1 MWYREGTITFTQ
13 GSNTLV
19 GAGTAWN
26 VTANGVLP
34 GMIVIGPDNKLYE
47 IKRVI
52 SDTNIVLSEPYT
64 GETQSEVPCRI
75 ITTYEGDL
83 TQFSARFTA
92 LMSRMSADS
101 KSMRSW
107 LTALDEV
114 TIEREDGT
122 EVAVKPLIQI
132 VNEHNEN
139 VEWYK
144 NNTDAIDAAG
154 DKAREAAASAAAAA
168 ESANTA
174 GEKASQASQSASA
187 AESSKSAAAT
197 SAGAAKTSET
207 NAAASQK
214 SAATSASTATTKA
227 SEAATSARD
236 AAASKEA
243 AKSSETSAA
252 SSASNA
258 ASSATAAGNSAKA
271 AKTSETNARSSETA
285 AGQSAS
291 AAAGS
296 KTAAA
301 SSASAASTSAGQAS
315 ASATAAGKSAES
327 AASSASTATTKA
339 GEATEQAS
347 AAARSASAAK
357 TSETNAKASET
368 SAESSKTAA
377 ASSASSAASS
387 ASSASASKDEATRQ
401 ASAAK
406 GSATTAST
414 KATEAAGSATAAAQ
428 SKSTAESAATRAE
441 TAAKRAEDIASAVA
455 LEDAS
460 TTKKGIVQLSS
471 ATNSTSET
479 LAATPKAVKAAYDNA
494 EKRLQKDQNGADIPD
509 KDRFLSN
516 INVYSKGE
524 VDQKK
529 GMRYVVVNAPAGVQ
543 EGKYYPLVIKR
554 NDSHRASRVVISTPS
569 RSANHRMNNCE
580 FNGFVCAGGWTDR
593 GSYAC
598 GMFWAYSS
606 SERAIHSI
614 LMSNKGD
621 TVDSVFYIEGG
632 AFPVEVFLEEGLSVT
647 APASDY
653 IVAETTY
660 KFGATDPYS
669 ESVAV
674 NLILDFKQGNGFYSS
689 YPVLSKSDISGN
701 KVYAN
706 DEVIVRSQ
714 NALRMIAGDYGVIWR
729 NDGANTYLLMT
740 DKGDQYGGWN
750 GLRPFA
756 VNNATGEVTI
766 NTPLNSPKGVKGNS
780 DTATKLQTARK
791 ISGVPFDGST
801 DITLTAAHVAAF
813 ARRATGSYADADGG
827 VPWNAESG
835 AYNVTRTGDSYILAN
850 FYTGVG
856 SCRTLQIKAHYK
868 NGGLFYR
875 SSRDGYGF
883 ESGWEQVYTT
893 GFRPQPADI
902 NAPTAA
908 DGWLNS
914 GNGTAFTTAQ
924 FITWLNN
931 QGAFSN
937 KYWIARCSWY
947 YANNNYIDDTG
958 CGRIDLSGSVIEV
971 FSNKTTSNYT
981 IRVTTTTTS
990 GHGGVNNAEFI
1001 YVYNGSDYSPG
1012 WRRSY
1017 NTRNKPTASDV
1028 GALSLSGGALTGG
1041 LTAAGEIIS
1050 KSANGLRIAY
1060 GNYGF
1065 FIRNDG
1071 SSTYFM
1077 LTDSGNSLGTYN
1089 SLRPLIINNA
1099 NGAVTIGN
1107 GLNVTGGINGSL
1119 IGNASTATKLQTARN
1134 INGVKF
1140 DGSGDI
1146 NINTLVS
1153 RGRVTALSGSTQ
1165 GTAGIQMYEAYNNS
1179 YPTTYGNVLHM
1190 KGASAAGE
1198 GELLIGWSGTD
1209 GAHAPVYVRSRRDT
1223 STANWSGW
1231 AQVYTTA
1238 HKPTAADVGALPSGG
1253 GTLSG
1258 ALTLSMAAPS
1268 VQLRGQGTD
1277 TRQYI
1282 MAYRTDGAT
1291 SWYVGKANN
1300 GSDNAMFWNYT
1311 GSNGIELAADGNV
1324 RINAKGKQFTFANN
1338 GNLGLVASLDQ
1349 SSVPQGTYHQVAL
1362 NTGTVG
1368 GKSYLRKFRGGNTD
1382 TIWHETVQGGFLR
1395 WATGNADEQE
1405 ELSISTGY
1413 GVRARGEI
1421 TSLSANGLR
1430 VAYGNYGFFIRNDGG
1445 TTYFM
1450 LTASGDKFGS
1460 WNALRPM
1467 YINNASGAVTMGNGL
1482 SLAGGLNVTS
1492 GNIRIPTSSTSWI
1505 DMRNNAALSNSSAVA
1520 TSSASAIIRQEHADR
1535 HYFVGGLGN
1544 SQFGFYMINK
1554 SRTANGTDA
1563 NAYLQNDGTWVCG
1576 GNGSFND
1583 VYIRSDRRSKRNI
1596 RKIDR
1601 ALDKLEQIEG
1611 VLYEIQVCGRYEQSG
1626 GLIAQDVQNVQPELV
1641 TVDHNDQSGEP
1652 RLRLNYNGV
1661 IGMLVEAVKELREEV
1676 RELKAKM

>member
-47 IKRVI
+47 IKRVT

-101 KSMRSW
+101 KSIRSW

-122 EVAVKPLIQI
+122 EVTVKPLMQI

-168 ESANTA
+168 KSANAA

-187 AESSKSAAAT
+187 AASSQSAASASAT
-197 SAGAAKTSET
+197 AAKKSET

-368 SAESSKTAA
+368 RAESSKTAA

-414 KATEAAGSATAAAQ
+414 KATEAAGSATAASQ
-428 SKSTAESAATRAE
+428 SKTAAESAATRAE
-441 TAAKRAEDIASAVA
+441 AAADRAEEIAGAVA
-455 LEDAS
+455 MEDAS
-460 TTKKGIVQLSS
+460 LTTKGVVKLSS
-471 ATNSTSET
+471 AVDSTSES
-479 LAATPKAVKAAYDNA
+479 LAATPKAVKAANDNA
-494 EKRLQKDQNGADIPD
+494 NSRVPSNRKVNGKALTADIKLTP
-509 KDRFLSN
+509 KDIGTLNSVTMSFSGGAGWFKLATVTMPQASSIVYIALIGGAGYNVGSPHQAGISELVLRAGNGNPKGITGALWKRTAVGLTNFAW
-516 INVYSKGE
+516 INTS
-524 VDQKK
+524 
-529 GMRYVVVNAPAGVQ
+529 
-543 EGKYYPLVIKR
+543 
-554 NDSHRASRVVISTPS
+554 
-569 RSANHRMNNCE
+569 
-580 FNGFVCAGGWTDR
+580 
-593 GSYAC
+593 
-598 GMFWAYSS
+598 
-606 SERAIHSI
+606 
-614 LMSNKGD
+614 GD
-621 TVDSVFYIEGG
+621 TYDIYVEIGNYATRVNIHWDCTANATVSIYTSPTYSASKPSSVTDGVVYTMYSTHQKPTPLDIGALPTTGG
-632 AFPVEVFLEEGLSVT
+632 TVSGPLSVT
-647 APASDY
+647 GGLTGSLNGNASTATKLQTARSIGGVVFDGSAN
-653 IVAETTY
+653 INLPGVNTT
-660 KFGATDPYS
+660 
-669 ESVAV
+669 
-674 NLILDFKQGNGFYSS
+674 GNQNTT
-689 YPVLSKSDISGN
+689 GN
-701 KVYAN
+701 A
-706 DEVIVRSQ
+706 
-714 NALRMIAGDYGVIWR
+714 A
-729 NDGANTYLLMT
+729 
-740 DKGDQYGGWN
+740 
-750 GLRPFA
+750 
-756 VNNATGEVTI
+756 
-766 NTPLNSPKGVKGNS
+766 
-780 DTATKLQTARK
+780 TATKLQTARK

-856 SCRTLQIKAHYK
+856 SCRTLQMKAHYR

-893 GFRPQPADI
+893 GFMPQPADI

-908 DGWLNS
+908 AGWLNS

-931 QGAFSN
+931 QGAFTN
-937 KYWIARCSWY
+937 KHWIARCSWA

-971 FSNKTTSNYT
+971 FSNKATSHYT

-1001 YVYNGSDYSPG
+1001 YVYNGSDYAPG

-1060 GNYGF
+1060 GF

-1099 NGAVTIGN
+1099 NGAVRIGN

-1119 IGNASTATKLQTARN
+1119 NGNASTATKLQTARN

-1198 GELLIGWSGTD
+1198 GELLIGWSGTS
-1209 GAHAPVYVRSRRDT
+1209 GAHAPVFIRSRRDT
-1223 STANWSGW
+1223 AGAAWSPW
-1231 AQVYTTA
+1231 AQVYTAKDSIPGVNT
-1238 HKPTAADVGALPSGG
+1238 
-1253 GTLSG
+1253 
-1258 ALTLSMAAPS
+1258 
-1268 VQLRGQGTD
+1268 
-1277 TRQYI
+1277 
-1282 MAYRTDGAT
+1282 
-1291 SWYVGKANN
+1291 
-1300 GSDNAMFWNYT
+1300 T
-1311 GSNGIELAADGNV
+1311 GN
-1324 RINAKGKQFTFANN
+1324 Q
-1338 GNLGLVASLDQ
+1338 
-1349 SSVPQGTYHQVAL
+1349 
-1362 NTGTVG
+1362 NT
-1368 GKSYLRKFRGGNTD
+1368 
-1382 TIWHETVQGGFLR
+1382 
-1395 WATGNADEQE
+1395 TGNAATATKLQTARKIAGVAFDGSADITLTAANLNAYTKTEVTNL
-1405 ELSISTGY
+1405 LSSYASRSSLTGY
-1413 GVRARGEI
+1413 
-1421 TSLSANGLR
+1421 S
-1430 VAYGNYGFFIRNDGG
+1430 GNLDIIAETLVVKSGGSGGFAIWDIG
-1445 TTYFM
+1445 TT
-1450 LTASGDKFGS
+1450 TSGA
-1460 WNALRPM
+1460 NM
-1467 YINNASGAVTMGNGL
+1467 YINPNPGINTVWRSTSSRRYKKDIETLQDRYADELL
-1482 SLAGGLNVTS
+1482 SLRPVWYRSICRG
-1492 GNIRIPTSSTSWI
+1492 
-1505 DMRNNAALSNSSAVA
+1505 
-1520 TSSASAIIRQEHADR
+1520 DR
-1535 HYFVGGLGN
+1535 KDWGY
-1544 SQFGFYMINK
+1544 Y
-1554 SRTANGTDA
+1554 
-1563 NAYLQNDGTWVCG
+1563 
-1576 GNGSFND
+1576 
-1583 VYIRSDRRSKRNI
+1583 
-1596 RKIDR
+1596 
-1601 ALDKLEQIEG
+1601 
-1611 VLYEIQVCGRYEQSG
+1611 
-1626 GLIAQDVQNVQPELV
+1626 GLIA
-1641 TVDHNDQSGEP
+1641 
-1652 RLRLNYNGV
+1652 
-1661 IGMLVEAVKELREEV
+1661 EEV
-1676 RELKAKM
+1676 GEIAPQYVHWREPTNNDSPEDISSNGMVAEGVMYERLVVPLIHHIQQLTKRVEELETKLNSPKE

>member
-1 MWYREGTITFTQ
+1 M
-13 GSNTLV
+13 
-19 GAGTAWN
+19 
-26 VTANGVLP
+26 
-34 GMIVIGPDNKLYE
+34 
-47 IKRVI
+47 
-52 SDTNIVLSEPYT
+52 
-64 GETQSEVPCRI
+64 
-75 ITTYEGDL
+75 
-83 TQFSARFTA
+83 
-92 LMSRMSADS
+92 
-101 KSMRSW
+101 
-107 LTALDEV
+107 
-114 TIEREDGT
+114 
-122 EVAVKPLIQI
+122 
-132 VNEHNEN
+132 
-139 VEWYK
+139 
-144 NNTDAIDAAG
+144 
-154 DKAREAAASAAAAA
+154 
-168 ESANTA
+168 
-174 GEKASQASQSASA
+174 
-187 AESSKSAAAT
+187 
-197 SAGAAKTSET
+197 
-207 NAAASQK
+207 
-214 SAATSASTATTKA
+214 
-227 SEAATSARD
+227 
-236 AAASKEA
+236 
-243 AKSSETSAA
+243 
-252 SSASNA
+252 
-258 ASSATAAGNSAKA
+258 
-271 AKTSETNARSSETA
+271 
-285 AGQSAS
+285 
-291 AAAGS
+291 
-296 KTAAA
+296 
-301 SSASAASTSAGQAS
+301 
-315 ASATAAGKSAES
+315 
-327 AASSASTATTKA
+327 
-339 GEATEQAS
+339 
-347 AAARSASAAK
+347 
-357 TSETNAKASET
+357 
-368 SAESSKTAA
+368 
-377 ASSASSAASS
+377 
-387 ASSASASKDEATRQ
+387 
-401 ASAAK
+401 
-406 GSATTAST
+406 
-414 KATEAAGSATAAAQ
+414 
-428 SKSTAESAATRAE
+428 
-441 TAAKRAEDIASAVA
+441 
-455 LEDAS
+455 EDAS
-460 TTKKGIVQLSS
+460 LTTKGVVKLSS
-471 ATNSTSET
+471 AVDSTSES
-479 LAATPKAVKAAYDNA
+479 LAATPKAVKAANDNA
-494 EKRLQKDQNGADIPD
+494 NSRVPSNRKVNGKALTADITLTP
-509 KDRFLSN
+509 KDIGTLNSVTMSFSGGAGWFKLATVTMPQASSIVYIALIGGAGYNVGSPHQAGISELVLRAGNGNPKGITGALWKRTAVGLTNFAW
-516 INVYSKGE
+516 INTS
-524 VDQKK
+524 
-529 GMRYVVVNAPAGVQ
+529 
-543 EGKYYPLVIKR
+543 
-554 NDSHRASRVVISTPS
+554 
-569 RSANHRMNNCE
+569 
-580 FNGFVCAGGWTDR
+580 
-593 GSYAC
+593 
-598 GMFWAYSS
+598 
-606 SERAIHSI
+606 
-614 LMSNKGD
+614 GD
-621 TVDSVFYIEGG
+621 TYDIYVEIGNYATRVNIHWDCTANATVSIYTSPTYSASKPSSVTDGVVYTMYSTHQKPTPLDIGALPTTGG
-632 AFPVEVFLEEGLSVT
+632 TVSGPLSVT
-647 APASDY
+647 GGLTGSLNGNASTATKLQTARSIGGVVFDGSAN
-653 IVAETTY
+653 INLPGVNTT
-660 KFGATDPYS
+660 
-669 ESVAV
+669 
-674 NLILDFKQGNGFYSS
+674 GNQNTT
-689 YPVLSKSDISGN
+689 GN
-701 KVYAN
+701 A
-706 DEVIVRSQ
+706 
-714 NALRMIAGDYGVIWR
+714 A
-729 NDGANTYLLMT
+729 
-740 DKGDQYGGWN
+740 
-750 GLRPFA
+750 
-756 VNNATGEVTI
+756 
-766 NTPLNSPKGVKGNS
+766 
-780 DTATKLQTARK
+780 TATKLQTARK

-937 KYWIARCSWY
+937 KYWIARCSWT

-971 FSNKTTSNYT
+971 FSNKSTSHYT

-1001 YVYNGSDYSPG
+1001 YVYNGSDYAPG

-1028 GALSLSGGALTGG
+1028 GALPLTGGTLSGGLTSS
-1041 LTAAGEIIS
+1041 GEIVS
-1050 KSANGLRIAY
+1050 RYANGFRIAY
-1060 GNYGF
+1060 GSYGF
-1065 FIRNDG
+1065 FIRND
-1071 SSTYFM
+1071 SSNTYFM

-1119 IGNASTATKLQTARN
+1119 NGNASTATKLQTARN

-1231 AQVYTTA
+1231 AQIYTTA

-1382 TIWHETVQGGFLR
+1382 TIWHETVQGGLLR

-1596 RKIDR
+1596 RKIER

-1611 VLYEIQVCGRYEQSG
+1611 VLYEIQVCDRYEQSG

>member
-1 MWYREGTITFTQ
+1 MAVKISGVLKDGTGKPVQNCTIQLKAKRNSTTVVVNTLASENPDEAGRYSMDVEYGQYSVILLVEGFPPSHAGTITVYEDSRPGTLNDFLGAMTEDDARPEALRRFELMVEEVARNASAVAQ
-13 GSNTLV
+13 NTAAAKKSA
-19 GAGTAWN
+19 GDAGTSAGQAATSAQSASSSAGTAS
-26 VTANGVLP
+26 TKAT
-34 GMIVIGPDNKLYE
+34 E
-47 IKRVI
+47 
-52 SDTNIVLSEPYT
+52 
-64 GETQSEVPCRI
+64 
-75 ITTYEGDL
+75 
-83 TQFSARFTA
+83 A
-92 LMSRMSADS
+92 S
-101 KSMRSW
+101 KS
-107 LTALDEV
+107 
-114 TIEREDGT
+114 
-122 EVAVKPLIQI
+122 
-132 VNEHNEN
+132 
-139 VEWYK
+139 
-144 NNTDAIDAAG
+144 AA
-154 DKAREAAASAAAAA
+154 
-168 ESANTA
+168 
-174 GEKASQASQSASA
+174 A

-207 NAAASQK
+207 NAAASQQ

-236 AAASKEA
+236 ASASKEA
-243 AKSSETSAA
+243 AKSSETNAS
-252 SSASNA
+252 SSASSA

-271 AKTSETNARSSETA
+271 AKTSETNAKSSETA
-285 AGQSAS
+285 AAQSAS

-296 KTAAA
+296 KTAAV

-401 ASAAK
+401 ASAAR

-414 KATEAAGSATAAAQ
+414 KATEAAGSAAAAAQ

-460 TTKKGIVQLSS
+460 TTKKGVVQLSS

-701 KVYAN
+701 KIYAN

-750 GLRPFA
+750 GLRPFT

-766 NTPLNSPKGVKGNS
+766 NTPLNSPKGIKGNS
-780 DTATKLQTARK
+780 DTATKLQTAIK
-791 ISGVPFDGST
+791 ISGVSFDGST

-813 ARRATGSYADADGG
+813 ARRATDTYADADGG

-835 AYNVTRTGDSYILAN
+835 AYNVTRSGDSYILVN

-856 SCRTLQIKAHYK
+856 SCRTLQMKAHYR

-883 ESGWEQVYTT
+883 EDDWAEVYTSKNLPPESYPVGAPIPWPSDT
-893 GFRPQPADI
+893 VPSGYALMQGQTFDKSAYPKLAAAYPSGVIPDMRGWTIKGKPASDR
-902 NAPTAA
+902 AVLSQEQ
-908 DGWLNS
+908 DGIKSHTHSASVSSTDL
-914 GNGTAFTTAQ
+914 GT
-924 FITWLNN
+924 
-931 QGAFSN
+931 
-937 KYWIARCSWY
+937 
-947 YANNNYIDDTG
+947 
-958 CGRIDLSGSVIEV
+958 
-971 FSNKTTSNYT
+971 KTTSSFDYGT
-981 IRVTTTTTS
+981 KST
-990 GHGGVNNAEFI
+990 NN
-1001 YVYNGSDYSPG
+1001 
-1012 WRRSY
+1012 
-1017 NTRNKPTASDV
+1017 T
-1028 GALSLSGGALTGG
+1028 GAHTHS
-1041 LTAAGEIIS
+1041 
-1050 KSANGLRIAY
+1050 
-1060 GNYGF
+1060 
-1065 FIRNDG
+1065 
-1071 SSTYFM
+1071 
-1077 LTDSGNSLGTYN
+1077 
-1089 SLRPLIINNA
+1089 
-1099 NGAVTIGN
+1099 
-1107 GLNVTGGINGSL
+1107 
-1119 IGNASTATKLQTARN
+1119 
-1134 INGVKF
+1134 
-1140 DGSGDI
+1140 
-1146 NINTLVS
+1146 
-1153 RGRVTALSGSTQ
+1153 LSGSTGSAGAHTHGNGIRWPGGGGSALAFYDGGGFTYVKDSQ
-1165 GTAGIQMYEAYNNS
+1165 YQVSPGTSSSRSYYQRIQTQSAGAHTHSLSGTA
-1179 YPTTYGNVLHM
+1179 
-1190 KGASAAGE
+1190 AS
-1198 GELLIGWSGTD
+1198 S
-1209 GAHAPVYVRSRRDT
+1209 GAHA
-1223 STANWSGW
+1223 
-1231 AQVYTTA
+1231 
-1238 HKPTAADVGALPSGG
+1238 H
-1253 GTLSG
+1253 
-1258 ALTLSMAAPS
+1258 
-1268 VQLRGQGTD
+1268 
-1277 TRQYI
+1277 
-1282 MAYRTDGAT
+1282 
-1291 SWYVGKANN
+1291 
-1300 GSDNAMFWNYT
+1300 
-1311 GSNGIELAADGNV
+1311 
-1324 RINAKGKQFTFANN
+1324 
-1338 GNLGLVASLDQ
+1338 
-1349 SSVPQGTYHQVAL
+1349 
-1362 NTGTVG
+1362 TVG
-1368 GKSYLRKFRGGNTD
+1368 IGAHTHSVAIGSHGH
-1382 TIWHETVQGGFLR
+1382 TITVN
-1395 WATGNADEQE
+1395 AAGNAENTVKN
-1405 ELSISTGY
+1405 IAFNY
-1413 GVRARGEI
+1413 IVR
-1421 TSLSANGLR
+1421 
-1430 VAYGNYGFFIRNDGG
+1430 
-1445 TTYFM
+1445 
-1450 LTASGDKFGS
+1450 
-1460 WNALRPM
+1460 
-1467 YINNASGAVTMGNGL
+1467 
-1482 SLAGGLNVTS
+1482 LA
-1492 GNIRIPTSSTSWI
+1492 
-1505 DMRNNAALSNSSAVA
+1505 
-1520 TSSASAIIRQEHADR
+1520 
-1535 HYFVGGLGN
+1535 
-1544 SQFGFYMINK
+1544 
-1554 SRTANGTDA
+1554 
-1563 NAYLQNDGTWVCG
+1563 
-1576 GNGSFND
+1576 
-1583 VYIRSDRRSKRNI
+1583 
-1596 RKIDR
+1596 
-1601 ALDKLEQIEG
+1601 
-1611 VLYEIQVCGRYEQSG
+1611 
-1626 GLIAQDVQNVQPELV
+1626 
-1641 TVDHNDQSGEP
+1641 
-1652 RLRLNYNGV
+1652 
-1661 IGMLVEAVKELREEV
+1661 
-1676 RELKAKM
+1676 